1 MRDHADT
8 ISGRAVYALALI
20 LTSLTGALLAQPA
33 FADTEDYWDGNW
45 HGSITP
51 YGWLP
56 GVSGETRYQLPSGP
70 EVTVKNKSDPLSSLS
85 GALLLEGDVRKGNWG
100 LYGDIDWI
108 KFSNEKGRFTSIGG
122 DRLQANADLDTRWG
136 MKGGLVTLAGL
147 FTMGHGTLGYADLLF
162 GARYVWL
169 KGNINWYLNIT
180 SNVDALALQ
189 GSGHLHNQ
197 THAGNAI
204 IGVRG
209 RWTPFAG
216 TGWYFPYYADV
227 GTGDSDNTYQL
238 NIGVGYAFHWGDI
251 ALTYRDIKYEQGSDD
266 KFLKKAEISGP
277 TFNYTWH
284 F

>member
-1 MRDHADT
+1 MSDRSNWFST
-8 ISGRAVYALALI
+8 RATLVLGVV
-20 LTSLTGALLAQPA
+20 LTSSTGALFSLPA
-33 FADTEDYWDGNW
+33 FADSNDAWDGNW

-56 GVSGETRYQLPSGP
+56 GVSGETRYQLPNGP
-70 EVTVKNKSDPLSSLS
+70 EVEVKNKSDPLSSLS
-85 GALLLEGDVRKGNWG
+85 GALLLEGDIRKGNWG
-100 LYGDIDWI
+100 LFGDIDWI
-108 KFSNEKGRFTSIGG
+108 KFSDEKGRFRSIGG
-122 DRLQANADLDTRWG
+122 ERIEGSGDLDTRWG
-136 MKGGLVTLAGL
+136 MKGGLITLAGL
-147 FTMGHGTLGYADLLF
+147 YTMAHGTLGYADLMF

-169 KGNINWYLNIT
+169 KGNISWNLNVT
-180 SNVDALALQ
+180 GGNALILQ

-197 THAGNAI
+197 THAGNGI

-238 NIGVGYAFHWGDI
+238 NIGVGYSFHWGDI
-251 ALTYRDIKYEQGSDD
+251 ALSYRDIKYEQGGDD
-266 KFLKKAEISGP
+266 KFLKRAELSGP
-277 TFNYTWH
+277 SFNYTWQ

>member
-1 MRDHADT
+1 M
-8 ISGRAVYALALI
+8 SGRSDYLFARATLAFGLV
-20 LTSLTGALLAQPA
+20 LTSSAASFFSMPA
-33 FADTEDYWDGNW
+33 FAQSEDYWDGNW

-56 GVSGETRYQLPSGP
+56 GVDGETRYRLPSGP
-70 EVTVKNKSDPLSSLS
+70 DVTVKNKSDPLSSLS
-85 GALLLEGDVRKGNWG
+85 GALLLEGDIRKGNWG
-100 LYGDIDWI
+100 LFGDIDWI

-122 DRLQANADLDTRWG
+122 ERFGADANLNTRWG
-136 MKGGLVTLAGL
+136 MKGGLITLAGL
-147 FTMGHGTLGYADLLF
+147 YTMTHGTLGYADLLF

-169 KGNINWYLNIT
+169 KGNINWNLDVIN
-180 SNVDALALQ
+180 NADALILQ

-209 RWTPFAG
+209 RWTPFAD

-238 NIGVGYAFHWGDI
+238 NIGVGYAFHWGDV
-251 ALTYRDIKYEQGSDD
+251 ALSYRDIKYEQGSDD
-266 KFLKKAEISGP
+266 QFLKKAEISGP
-277 TFNYTWH
+277 SFNYTWH

>member
-1 MRDHADT
+1 MRDRSDYLFA
-8 ISGRAVYALALI
+8 RCPLAFALI
-20 LTSLTGALLAQPA
+20 LGFSTAFFSTPALAQS
-33 FADTEDYWDGNW
+33 EDYWDGNW

-56 GVSGETRYQLPSGP
+56 GVSGETRYQLPSGGP

-85 GALLLEGDVRKGNWG
+85 GALLLEGDIRKGNWG
-100 LYGDIDWI
+100 LFGDIDWI

-122 DRLQANADLDTRWG
+122 ERFGADANLDTRWG

-147 FTMGHGTLGYADLLF
+147 YTMTHGTLGYADLLF

-169 KGNINWYLNIT
+169 KGNISWNLNVV
-180 SNVDALALQ
+180 NNADALILQ

-216 TGWYFPYYADV
+216 TGWYFPYYADI

-238 NIGVGYAFHWGDI
+238 NIGVGYGFHWGDI
-251 ALTYRDIKYEQGSDD
+251 ALSYRDIKYEQGGSD
-266 KFLKKAEISGP
+266 KFLKKAQISGP
-277 TFNYTWH
+277 SFNYTWH